1 MPQYNKAE
9 LDLRAREY
17 GFMRDTFEKV
27 LRLKQILSFIN
38 TSDLLSK
45 HLLLKGG
52 TAINL
57 TIFQLP
63 RLSVDIDLDFTP
75 NCSREGM
82 LLSREQISETIKSYM
97 ESEGYVLSSASR
109 FYHSLDSFYYN
120 YVNSGGNQDLIKIE
134 INYSL
139 RAHIMEADYRK
150 LSTKAFGDDIEI
162 KTVAPIE
169 IYAAKANALLSRAAA
184 RDLYDFDGMIQSEM
198 FNNELD
204 ALRRCIVFYAA
215 ISAETINKTFSTK
228 ALETITFQK
237 IRRDLFPVLSKTER
251 LKSFDVQE
259 KIIGIRH
266 YLNTLMTL
274 TDEEREFMDRFE
286 SKEYRPELLFK
297 DEAIIERIKNHP
309 MALWKCR

>member
-1 MPQYNKAE
+1 
-9 LDLRAREY
+9 
-17 GFMRDTFEKV
+17 
-27 LRLKQILSFIN
+27 
-38 TSDLLSK
+38 
-45 HLLLKGG
+45 
-52 TAINL
+52 
-57 TIFQLP
+57 
-63 RLSVDIDLDFTP
+63 
-75 NCSREGM
+75 
-82 LLSREQISETIKSYM
+82 
-97 ESEGYVLSSASR
+97 
-109 FYHSLDSFYYN
+109 
-120 YVNSGGNQDLIKIE
+120 
-134 INYSL
+134 
-139 RAHIMEADYRK
+139 
-150 LSTKAFGDDIEI
+150 
-162 KTVAPIE
+162 
-169 IYAAKANALLSRAAA
+169 
-184 RDLYDFDGMIQSEM
+184 MIQSEM

-237 IRRDLFPVLSKTER
+237 IRRDLFPIIFSWT
-251 LKSFDVQE
+251 LKSFNVQE